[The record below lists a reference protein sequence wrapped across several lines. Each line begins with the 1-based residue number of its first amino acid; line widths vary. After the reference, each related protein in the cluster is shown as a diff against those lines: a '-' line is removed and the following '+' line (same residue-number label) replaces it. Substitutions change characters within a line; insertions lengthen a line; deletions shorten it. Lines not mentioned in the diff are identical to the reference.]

1 MNARKESKRNR
12 LPSFTEEGVLPV
24 GDYEL
29 TLDELRES
37 ALVLGPHKGVR
48 SDHWDADCRRSL
60 VDNLSILVR
69 QLWQIGITE
78 IFVGGSFVEDKDH
91 PNDIDGYFECSFE
104 DIKSGRL
111 QHELNALDPYKVWT
125 WSDASRKKVPGS
137 SKPQL
142 PMWRRY
148 RVELFPHFGQLSG
161 IRDRHGNE
169 MEFPAAFRLSRLW
182 IPKGIIKIVRDG

>member
-1 MNARKESKRNR
+1 MDARKSRRQRK

-78 IFVGGSFVEDKDH
+78 IFVG
-91 PNDIDGYFECSFE
+91 
-104 DIKSGRL
+104 
-111 QHELNALDPYKVWT
+111 AT
-125 WSDASRKKVPGS
+125 
-137 SKPQL
+137 
-142 PMWRRY
+142 
-148 RVELFPHFGQLSG
+148 LFNSETG
-161 IRDRHGNE
+161 E
-169 MEFPAAFRLSRLW
+169 
-182 IPKGIIKIVRDG
+182 KIF